1 MTLHSPR
8 LSRRPSL
15 WLTAILAGMLSSP
28 VTAQSFRSDS
38 KRFGNS
44 KMDIVITEMERQ
56 TRTSVVDIHITAIG
70 SSVGSSFFLLCSM
83 RDLAKERGNYR
94 YITKAEEQPRRNNG
108 LHEQHGAAGS
118 APGTTH
124 RCCAGQ
130 TESSAIER

>member
-15 WLTAILAGMLSSP
+15 WLTTIFAGMLSSP

-44 KMDIVITEMERQ
+44 KMDIVITETERQ
-56 TRTSVVDIHITAIG
+56 ARTSVVDIHITAIG
-70 SSVGSSFFLLCSM
+70 SSVGSSFSLLCGI

-94 YITKAEEQPRRNNG
+94 YIAKAEEQPHVTRCSSGFSPAPLSRRNDSIHA
-108 LHEQHGAAGS
+108 LPVS
-118 APGTTH
+118 W
-124 RCCAGQ
+124 
-130 TESSAIER
+130 